1 MGALKPPV
9 FYPLERSLMD
19 KEKNYM
25 NEEIDDSVGT
35 MEDVNAVMKKYDRE
49 SNVRIYEGV
58 PRILVRALMVGFAF
72 YALVDAVFLTTL
84 PERRYSIFLGLI
96 VLVSAIIFF
105 HPRRY

>member
-1 MGALKPPV
+1 
-9 FYPLERSLMD
+9 MD

-58 PRILVRALMVGFAF
+58 PRIFVRALMVGFAF

-84 PERRYSIFLGLI
+84 PERRYSILARHAPSISDKHKPHFALL
-96 VLVSAIIFF
+96 
-105 HPRRY
+105 R